1 MKKFDEEYQ
10 IYRKE
15 HQAKFNEDFDD
26 WRSSRNGK
34 DSQSAPP
41 QRPPAARRDQGP
53 KNAHRNQIRN
63 PLAVEISRDRST
75 DYLTD

>member
-34 DSQSAPP
+34 DSQSAPRKDRQP
-41 QRPPAARRDQGP
+41 QGGTKDQKTP
-53 KNAHRNQIRN
+53 TATKS
-63 PLAVEISRDRST
+63 ETRSQSK
-75 DYLTD
+75 